1 MSSSDTSSPAAR
13 RTSVTAADISHLP
26 EVGLTVAND
35 AAKVTQNERSMTL
48 LQGLKTYPKAVG
60 WSVLLSACIIME
72 GFDIAL
78 ISSLYAV
85 PAFQQRFGDRQ
96 DDGSYEISAA
106 WQSGLSNGAL
116 IGEIFGLFLTGIIAE
131 RIGYRKTMIGALVL
145 LSGVIFLLFFAQS
158 LPMLLIG
165 EILCG
170 FPWGTFQTLTTTYA
184 SEVCPVALRPY
195 LTTYVNLCWVIGQF
209 ISSAVLKGVS
219 GEDGSIGYKL
229 PYGLQWIWPF
239 FLIFGIAL
247 APESPWWLVRKGRIE
262 DAKKEVLRLT
272 SRTQSDFD
280 PVATVNMMIYTN
292 ELEKRDIAGAKY
304 WDCFKGVNLRRT
316 EIVTFVWAVQTLC
329 GGMSMIGFSA
339 YFFTQAGLDTSHA
352 FSMSLGLYALGL
364 VGTICSWFL
373 MSRFGR
379 RTLYLWGQILMGL
392 VLFLIAFISLSDS
405 GGAQWAIAAMM
416 LVYTF
421 VYDATVGPVCYS
433 LVAELA
439 STRVRNKTVVLAR
452 NLYNIT
458 GIVANVLTP
467 HMLNPDSWDWGAK
480 AGFFWGGS
488 CALCALWTYYRL
500 PEPKRRTYAE
510 LDVLFQ
516 AKIPRG
522 NLRLRTLR
530 HSTALSVIPPLRIN
544 RPRRIF
550 ARWWSIWTNREKE
563 TLAMTH
569 GAKHNLIMY
578 TKSI

>member
-1 MSSSDTSSPAAR
+1 MEFSDTASSAAR
-13 RTSVTAADISHLP
+13 RASVTAADISHLP
-26 EVGLTVAND
+26 EVDVTVAND
-35 AAKVTQNERSMTL
+35 AAKVTQNETSMTL

-85 PAFQQRFGDRQ
+85 PAFQQRYGDRQ
-96 DDGSYEISAA
+96 DDGSYEILAA

-145 LSGVIFLLFFAQS
+145 LSGFIFLLFFAQN

-170 FPWGTFQTLTTTYA
+170 LPWGTFQTLTTTYA

-262 DAKKEVLRLT
+262 EAKRELIRLT

-316 EIVTFVWAVQTLC
+316 EVVTFVWAIQTLC

-467 HMLNPDSWDWGAK
+467 HMLNPDSWNWGAK

-510 LDVLFQ
+510 LDMLFQ
-516 AKIPRG
+516 AKIPAREFASTDVAALNGTFG
-522 NLRLRTLR
+522 N
-530 HSTALSVIPPLRIN
+530 TAI
-544 RPRRIF
+544 
-550 ARWWSIWTNREKE
+550 ADQQTEKDICE
-563 TLAMTH
+563 MVEHAD
-569 GAKHNLIMY
+569 
-578 TKSI
+578 KS

>member
-516 AKIPRG
+516 AKIPAREFASTDVAALNG
-522 NLRLRTLR
+522 TFSN
-530 HSTALSVIPPLRIN
+530 TAL
-544 RPRRIF
+544 
-550 ARWWSIWTNREKE
+550 ADQQTEKDLCE
-563 TLAMTH
+563 MVEHLD
-569 GAKHNLIMY
+569 
-578 TKSI
+578 KS

>member
-1 MSSSDTSSPAAR
+1 MSSSDTPSPAAR
-13 RTSVTAADISHLP
+13 RASVTAADNSHLP

-35 AAKVTQNERSMTL
+35 AAKATQNERSMTL

-85 PAFQQRFGDRQ
+85 PAFQQRYGDRQ

-116 IGEIFGLFLTGIIAE
+116 IGEILGLFLTGIIAE

-292 ELEKRDIAGAKY
+292 ELEKKDIAGAKY

-329 GGMSMIGFSA
+329 GGI
-339 YFFTQAGLDTSHA
+339 
-352 FSMSLGLYALGL
+352 
-364 VGTICSWFL
+364 
-373 MSRFGR
+373 
-379 RTLYLWGQILMGL
+379 
-392 VLFLIAFISLSDS
+392 LSDS

-516 AKIPRG
+516 AKIPAREFASTDVAALNG
-522 NLRLRTLR
+522 TFSN
-530 HSTALSVIPPLRIN
+530 TAL
-544 RPRRIF
+544 
-550 ARWWSIWTNREKE
+550 ADQQTEKDLCE
-563 TLAMTH
+563 MVEHLD
-569 GAKHNLIMY
+569 
-578 TKSI
+578 KS

>member
-1 MSSSDTSSPAAR
+1 MMSSSDTASPAAR
-13 RTSVTAADISHLP
+13 RTSVTAVDISHLP

-85 PAFQQRFGDRQ
+85 PAFQQRYGDRQ

-145 LSGVIFLLFFAQS
+145 LSGFIFLLFFAQS

-292 ELEKRDIAGAKY
+292 ELEKKDIAGAKY

-316 EIVTFVWAVQTLC
+316 EIVTFVWAIQTLC

-421 VYDATVGPVCYS
+421 VYDATVGPLCYS

-516 AKIPRG
+516 AKIPAREFASTDVA
-522 NLRLRTLR
+522 TLNGTF
-530 HSTALSVIPPLRIN
+530 SNTAI
-544 RPRRIF
+544 
-550 ARWWSIWTNREKE
+550 ADQQTEKDLCE
-563 TLAMTH
+563 MVEHLD
-569 GAKHNLIMY
+569 
-578 TKSI
+578 KS

>member
-1 MSSSDTSSPAAR
+1 MDSSDTTSPAAR

-35 AAKVTQNERSMTL
+35 AAKVTQNETSMTL

-60 WSVLLSACIIME
+60 C
-72 GFDIAL
+72 
-78 ISSLYAV
+78 SLYAV

-116 IGEIFGLFLTGIIAE
+116 IGEILGLFLTGIIAE

-145 LSGVIFLLFFAQS
+145 LTGFIFLLFFAQS

-170 FPWGTFQTLTTTYA
+170 LPWGTFQTLTTTYA

-219 GEDGSIGYKL
+219 GEDGQIGYKL

-247 APESPWWLVRKGRIE
+247 APESPWWLVRRGRIE
-262 DAKKEVLRLT
+262 DAKKELIRLT
-272 SRTQSDFD
+272 SRSQSDFD

-292 ELEKRDIAGAKY
+292 ELEKKDIAGAKY

-405 GGAQWAIAAMM
+405 GGAQWAVAAMM

-516 AKIPRG
+516 AKIPARQFA
-522 NLRLRTLR
+522 
-530 HSTALSVIPPLRIN
+530 STDVAALNSALSHTAVPDQQIEKDMKVYESGTVTKVHDVSKGETRGRISSPELKTEN
-544 RPRRIF
+544 
-550 ARWWSIWTNREKE
+550 A
-563 TLAMTH
+563 
-569 GAKHNLIMY
+569 
-578 TKSI
+578 

>member
-1 MSSSDTSSPAAR
+1 MSSSDTASPAAR
-13 RTSVTAADISHLP
+13 RTSVTAVDISHLP

-85 PAFQQRFGDRQ
+85 PAFQQRYGDRQ

-145 LSGVIFLLFFAQS
+145 LSGFIFLLFFAQS

-292 ELEKRDIAGAKY
+292 ELEKKDIAGAKY

-316 EIVTFVWAVQTLC
+316 EIVTFVWAIQTLC

-339 YFFTQAGLDTSHA
+339 YFFTQAGLDTSRA

-516 AKIPRG
+516 AKIPAREFASTDVA
-522 NLRLRTLR
+522 TLNGTF
-530 HSTALSVIPPLRIN
+530 SNTAI
-544 RPRRIF
+544 
-550 ARWWSIWTNREKE
+550 ADQQTEKDLCE
-563 TLAMTH
+563 MVEHLD
-569 GAKHNLIMY
+569 
-578 TKSI
+578 KS

>member
-1 MSSSDTSSPAAR
+1 MEFSDTASPAAR
-13 RTSVTAADISHLP
+13 RASVTAADISHLP
-26 EVGLTVAND
+26 EVDVTVAND
-35 AAKVTQNERSMTL
+35 AAKVTQNETSMTL

-85 PAFQQRFGDRQ
+85 PAFQQRYGDRQ

-116 IGEIFGLFLTGIIAE
+116 IGEILGLFLTGIIAE
-131 RIGYRKTMIGALVL
+131 RIGYIKTMIGALVL
-145 LSGVIFLLFFAQS
+145 LSGFIFLLFFAQS

-170 FPWGTFQTLTTTYA
+170 LPWGTFQTLTTTYA

-219 GEDGSIGYKL
+219 GEGGSIGYKL

-247 APESPWWLVRKGRIE
+247 APESPWWLVRRGRIE
-262 DAKKEVLRLT
+262 DAKNELIRLT

-292 ELEKRDIAGAKY
+292 ELEKKDIAGAKY
-304 WDCFKGVNLRRT
+304 WDCFKGINLRRT
-316 EIVTFVWAVQTLC
+316 EVVTFVWAIQTLC

-510 LDVLFQ
+510 LDALFQ
-516 AKIPRG
+516 AKIPAREFASTDVAALNGTFG
-522 NLRLRTLR
+522 NTAIADQQTEKDICEMVERLD
-530 HSTALSVIPPLRIN
+530 
-544 RPRRIF
+544 
-550 ARWWSIWTNREKE
+550 
-563 TLAMTH
+563 
-569 GAKHNLIMY
+569 
-578 TKSI
+578 KS

>member
-1 MSSSDTSSPAAR
+1 MNSSDTTSPAAR

-35 AAKVTQNERSMTL
+35 AAKVTQNETSMTL

-145 LSGVIFLLFFAQS
+145 LTGFIFLLFFAQS

-170 FPWGTFQTLTTTYA
+170 LPWGTFQTLTTTYA

-247 APESPWWLVRKGRIE
+247 APESPWWLVRRGRIE
-262 DAKKEVLRLT
+262 DAKKEIRRLT
-272 SRTQSDFD
+272 SRTQSDLD
-280 PVATVNMMIYTN
+280 PAATVNMMIYTN
-292 ELEKRDIAGAKY
+292 ELEKKEIAGAKY

-316 EIVTFVWAVQTLC
+316 EIVTFVWAIQTLC

-405 GGAQWAIAAMM
+405 GGAQWAVAAMM

-516 AKIPRG
+516 AKIPARQFA
-522 NLRLRTLR
+522 
-530 HSTALSVIPPLRIN
+530 STDVAALNSALSHTAVPDQQI
-544 RPRRIF
+544 
-550 ARWWSIWTNREKE
+550 EKDMCE
-563 TLAMTH
+563 LVEH
-569 GAKHNLIMY
+569 LD
-578 TKSI
+578 KS

>member
-1 MSSSDTSSPAAR
+1 MSSSDTASPAAR
-13 RTSVTAADISHLP
+13 RASVSAADISHLP

-35 AAKVTQNERSMTL
+35 AAKVTQNETSMTL

-85 PAFQQRFGDRQ
+85 PAFQQRYGDRQ

-116 IGEIFGLFLTGIIAE
+116 IGEILGLFLTGIISE

-145 LSGVIFLLFFAQS
+145 LSGFIFFLFFAQS

-219 GEDGSIGYKL
+219 GEDGSIGYRL

-239 FLIFGIAL
+239 FLIFGISL

-262 DAKKEVLRLT
+262 DAKREVLRLT

-292 ELEKRDIAGAKY
+292 ELEKKDIAGAKY

-364 VGTICSWFL
+364 VGTI
-373 MSRFGR
+373 
-379 RTLYLWGQILMGL
+379 
-392 VLFLIAFISLSDS
+392 
-405 GGAQWAIAAMM
+405 
-416 LVYTF
+416 
-421 VYDATVGPVCYS
+421 
-433 LVAELA
+433 
-439 STRVRNKTVVLAR
+439 
-452 NLYNIT
+452 
-458 GIVANVLTP
+458 
-467 HMLNPDSWDWGAK
+467 
-480 AGFFWGGS
+480 
-488 CALCALWTYYRL
+488 
-500 PEPKRRTYAE
+500 
-510 LDVLFQ
+510 
-516 AKIPRG
+516 
-522 NLRLRTLR
+522 
-530 HSTALSVIPPLRIN
+530 
-544 RPRRIF
+544 
-550 ARWWSIWTNREKE
+550 
-563 TLAMTH
+563 
-569 GAKHNLIMY
+569 
-578 TKSI
+578 

>member
-1 MSSSDTSSPAAR
+1 MNSSDTTSPVAR
-13 RTSVTAADISHLP
+13 RASVTAADIGHLP

-35 AAKVTQNERSMTL
+35 AAKVTRNETSMTL

-145 LSGVIFLLFFAQS
+145 LTGLIFLLFFAQS

-165 EILCG
+165 EIFCG
-170 FPWGTFQTLTTTYA
+170 LPWGTFQTLTTTYA

-219 GEDGSIGYKL
+219 GEDGPIGYKL

-247 APESPWWLVRKGRIE
+247 APESPWWLVRRGRIE
-262 DAKKEVLRLT
+262 DAKRELIRLT

-292 ELEKRDIAGAKY
+292 ELEKKDIAGAKY

-316 EIVTFVWAVQTLC
+316 ELVTFVWAIQTLC

-373 MSRFGR
+373 MTRFGR
-379 RTLYLWGQILMGL
+379 RTLYLWGQILMAL
-392 VLFLIAFISLSDS
+392 VLFLTAFISLSDS
-405 GGAQWAIAAMM
+405 AGAQWAIAAMM

-516 AKIPRG
+516 AKIPARQFASTDVAAL
-522 NLRLRTLR
+522 NSTLS
-530 HSTALSVIPPLRIN
+530 HTAEPDQQ
-544 RPRRIF
+544 
-550 ARWWSIWTNREKE
+550 AEKDMCE
-563 TLAMTH
+563 LVEH
-569 GAKHNLIMY
+569 LE
-578 TKSI
+578 KS